1 MSTALAGP
9 PGEAADA
16 AAKAPRHKKPR
27 DHAQRMRRTGLLLSA
42 PAVVI
47 MLAVAIAP
55 LVDAAWLSLWHK
67 RLTTPDANSFA
78 GLSNYWVVLKD
89 PLWWTDVWTTVVL
102 TIGTVAVEFVLG
114 FGLAQLMQRA
124 IHLRRT
130 LRTIVLIPY
139 GIVTVV
145 SAYAWRYAF
154 DPSTGFVN
162 DWFGTDT
169 AWFDNRWSALFVIAL
184 SEIWKTTPFMSLLLL
199 GGLIQVS
206 PDVHEAARVDGAGA
220 WQRLTR
226 VTLPI
231 MKQAILV
238 ALLFRT
244 MDAFRIFDS
253 VFVMTGGANDT
264 ETVSF
269 LAYRQLV
276 SRTALGLGSAISVLL
291 FACVLLIA
299 FLFIKLFRTDVS
311 QLGSPQ

>member
-1 MSTALAGP
+1 
-9 PGEAADA
+9 
-16 AAKAPRHKKPR
+16 
-27 DHAQRMRRTGLLLSA
+27 MRRTGLLLSA

>member
-1 MSTALAGP
+1 MSTVST
-9 PGEAADA
+9 ADA
-16 AAKAPRHKKPR
+16 APGHRKPR
-27 DHAQRMRRTGLLLSA
+27 GHKPRKQLDHAQRMRRTGLLLSA
-42 PAVVI
+42 PAVTI
-47 MLAVAIAP
+47 MLLVAIAP
-55 LVDAAWLSLWHK
+55 LADAVWLSLFHK

-89 PLWWTDVWTTVVL
+89 PLWWTDVWTTL
-102 TIGTVAVEFVLG
+102 ALTVATVSVEFVIG
-114 FGLAQLMQRA
+114 FGLAWLMQRA
-124 IHLRRT
+124 LYLRRT

-162 DWFGTDT
+162 DWFGTDI
-169 AWFDNRWSALFVIAL
+169 AWFDHRWSALFVIAL

-199 GGLIQVS
+199 AGLIQVS
-206 PDVHEAARVDGAGA
+206 PDVQEAARVDGAGP

-226 VTLPI
+226 VTMPI

-253 VFVMTGGANDT
+253 VFVMTGGANNT

-311 QLGSPQ
+311 KLGSPS

>member
-1 MSTALAGP
+1 MSTVSTV
-9 PGEAADA
+9 DA
-16 AAKAPRHKKPR
+16 APRHKKPR
-27 DHAQRMRRTGLLLSA
+27 RQLDHAQRMRRTGWLLSA
-42 PAVVI
+42 PAVAI
-47 MLAVAIAP
+47 MILVAIAP
-55 LVDAAWLSLWHK
+55 LADAVWLSLFHK
-67 RLTTPDANSFA
+67 RLTTPEANSFA

-89 PLWWTDVWTTVVL
+89 PLWWTDVWTTL
-102 TIGTVAVEFVLG
+102 ALTVATVSVEFVIG
-114 FGLAQLMQRA
+114 FGLAHLMQRA
-124 IHLRRT
+124 LYLRRS

-162 DWFGTDT
+162 DWFGIDV
-169 AWFDNRWSALFVIAL
+169 AWFDHRWSALFVIAL

-206 PDVHEAARVDGAGA
+206 PDVQEAARVDGAGP

-231 MKQAILV
+231 MKQAVLV

-244 MDAFRIFDS
+244 MDAFRIFDA

-311 QLGSPQ
+311 KLGSPT